1 MSWSALRLSLT
12 VTGRMHVKSDEL
24 SESRTT
30 AHPSLPVLLRRSLF
44 PSTSRV
50 LKCVFFL
57 QLKPSRHTFYFEFHR
72 GKTDG
77 REETLCVC
85 LYICANEILQSKG
98 WNVRGPISTQR
109 ALAMYERALRP
120 SRVWAW
126 QTTSI
131 LTYIHNHIYRK
142 HTLVSQVSQDLI
154 HAADWKHP
162 KLVYCIFQS
171 CLIRFFHY
179 KSPPCMCDVSISRC
193 SLSD

>member
-50 LKCVFFL
+50 LNVCFSCSW
-57 QLKPSRHTFYFEFHR
+57 SRPVTLFTLNSTE
-72 GKTDG
+72 G
-77 REETLCVC
+77 RETGGRRRSVCVC
-85 LYICANEILQSKG
+85 TSVQMRFCNLQG

-109 ALAMYERALRP
+109 ALAMYERALRS

-142 HTLVSQVSQDLI
+142 HMLVSRSLTVCCHQ
-154 HAADWKHP
+154 
-162 KLVYCIFQS
+162 FNS
-171 CLIRFFHY
+171 CSWLET
-179 KSPPCMCDVSISRC
+179 PQISLLYISVMFNTLF
-193 SLSD
+193 SL

>member
-85 LYICANEILQSKG
+85 LYICANEILQSAGLKCPG
-98 WNVRGPISTQR
+98 SHFHTACTRH
-109 ALAMYERALRP
+109 
-120 SRVWAW
+120 VWACT
-126 QTTSI
+126 QAFTCMSMTNHLHTHLYTQSYIQKTHARLTS
-131 LTYIHNHIYRK
+131 LTVCYHRFNSCSWLETPQFSLLYISVMLN
-142 HTLVSQVSQDLI
+142 TL
-154 HAADWKHP
+154 
-162 KLVYCIFQS
+162 F
-171 CLIRFFHY
+171 
-179 KSPPCMCDVSISRC
+179 
-193 SLSD
+193 SL

>member
-50 LKCVFFL
+50 LNVCFSCSW
-57 QLKPSRHTFYFEFHR
+57 SRPVTLFTLNSTE
-72 GKTDG
+72 G
-77 REETLCVC
+77 RETGGRRRSVCVC
-85 LYICANEILQSKG
+85 TSVQMRFCNLQG

-142 HTLVSQVSQDLI
+142 HTLVSQVSQFVTIDLI

-171 CLIRFFHY
+171 C
-179 KSPPCMCDVSISRC
+179 
-193 SLSD
+193 